1 LTTDAVA
8 RLSAAL
14 IPIVGSRALA
24 KQFQSVLR
32 RAESR

>member
-1 LTTDAVA
+1 
-8 RLSAAL
+8 L
-14 IPIVGSRALA
+14 IPIAGPRALG